1 MYLPLA
7 KVNGEWSL
15 GVGAQVEGAPLA
27 RVDSLSHQ
35 VGCSVVAQSG
45 LFFLLEDETTVN
57 HNGFELHFGI
67 STQNQHFNE
76 VEYDFTQNYS

>member
-1 MYLPLA
+1 MHLA
-7 KVNGEWSL
+7 EVNGEWGL

-35 VGCSVVAQSG
+35 VGRRVVAQAG
-45 LFFLLEDETTVN
+45 LFYWGRRMIETTVN

-67 STQNQHFNE
+67 STLNPKH
-76 VEYDFTQNYS
+76 TL